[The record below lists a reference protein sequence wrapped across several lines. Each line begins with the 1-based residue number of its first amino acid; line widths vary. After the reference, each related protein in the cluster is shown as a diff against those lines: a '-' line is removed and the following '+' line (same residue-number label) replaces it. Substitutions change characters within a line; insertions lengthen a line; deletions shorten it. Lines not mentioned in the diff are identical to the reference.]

1 MVESEVLCAASQTGA
16 CVNIPGSIVLRSGTK
31 VASFFN
37 PSSPA
42 VLFGALMRVRW
53 AVLLCL
59 WIVATG
65 CPRNTGVTGTPVGP
79 ANKPRT
85 FVSWNFFSIDYP
97 LDWVARDLED
107 GANLFYADE
116 MLFVGVKI
124 YEAPDANDL
133 NAYVESRINTD
144 AAIEGSKPPV
154 LLKTGTKG
162 PHAYFYYE
170 LPKPNGQRF
179 QEVILANMDLKL
191 IYVISGRSRQ
201 EDFEEFQKIFDNM
214 FESFQFRVTARIPS
228 GSEQGFQPD
237 LSSMSGAWVSYLEG
251 LRGEDYDLMAKA
263 CARVNSS
270 KIINDAQVRRVR
282 AQYFPYNNPIYTF
295 VSQVEVRDRL
305 ASVTVSVRALPP
317 DGFLK
322 HEVRE
327 FIKEEDH
334 WRLLRF
340 EKAE

>member
-1 MVESEVLCAASQTGA
+1 MVLFFLPLEPSRRG
-16 CVNIPGSIVLRSGTK
+16 VLRLPL
-31 VASFFN
+31 A
-37 PSSPA
+37 
-42 VLFGALMRVRW
+42 W
-53 AVLLCL
+53 AVLLSVL
-59 WIVATG
+59 LLATG
-65 CPRNTGVTGTPVGP
+65 CPRASSVPVSMP
-79 ANKPRT
+79 VNKARS

-97 LDWVARDLED
+97 VDWVARDLEN

-116 MLFVGVKI
+116 MLFVGVTI
-124 YEAPDANDL
+124 YEAPDATDL
-133 NAYVESRINTD
+133 NSYVESRITAD
-144 AAIEGSKPPV
+144 ANIEGSNTPILV
-154 LLKTGTKG
+154 RTGNKG
-162 PHAYFYYE
+162 PHPYFYYI

-179 QEVILANMDLKL
+179 QEVILANQDLKL
-191 IYVISGRSRQ
+191 VYVISGRSRQ
-201 EDFEEFQKIFDNM
+201 EDFDEFQKIFDSM

-251 LRGEDYDLMAKA
+251 LRAEDYDLMAKA

-282 AQYFPYNNPIYTF
+282 AQYFPYNNPVYTF

-327 FIKEEDH
+327 FIREEDH